1 MFNSRILNYVTHRIV
16 TLTEFEKRL
25 SGFFLSAIFYVNFW
39 QKKSITINHEMQH
52 KVNFLVC
59 LLQNTSLSS
68 HFCVTHKL
76 LPVSTHSLIGGEFT
90 LCVDEKQYI
99 CILNVGWM
107 FQCLEMLRNREEAEN
122 KKNEKVNIYRNWRKK
137 TILSASPRTATG
149 WIWIEVL
156 FFIGRGGSVTGLQTL

>member
-1 MFNSRILNYVTHRIV
+1 MLGRKFDFCLSLVYSKSIKAPSRQKFVKCLRTGLIKTKSLLMFNSRILNYVTHRIV

-99 CILNVGWM
+99 CILNVG
-107 FQCLEMLRNREEAEN
+107 
-122 KKNEKVNIYRNWRKK
+122 
-137 TILSASPRTATG
+137 
-149 WIWIEVL
+149 
-156 FFIGRGGSVTGLQTL
+156 